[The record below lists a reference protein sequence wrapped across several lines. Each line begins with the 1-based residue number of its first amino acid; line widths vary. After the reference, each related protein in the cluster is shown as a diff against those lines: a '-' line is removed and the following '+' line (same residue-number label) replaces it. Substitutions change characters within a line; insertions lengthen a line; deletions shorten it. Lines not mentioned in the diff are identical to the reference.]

1 MRSIKVL
8 SSGSDYQYRK
18 LPVQPSGISTSYD
31 TINFKNHGFRDND
44 LVEYTT
50 MVGMGVDS
58 PTTIEGL
65 DTSLSYRVVKV
76 DENSF
81 KLTHPEDYS
90 RRKYIDLRSS
100 GTGYQVFKY
109 PDISVKVEATSDTNI
124 ATDFTNLVT
133 PIVTGEIIG
142 TYVYEKG
149 SHYGSRVVNH
159 KLKSDIVIQNGRD
172 AEVKAFVENG
182 EIKDIFV
189 LNRGKE
195 YNSLPELEISGPIG
209 SGAQLKPIINNGQ
222 LVDVVVI
229 NTGIGYSDTS
239 TNVFVN
245 ARGHNGLLDAR
256 VRELSIDRVSHE
268 NTLSLIHI

>member
-1 MRSIKVL
+1 MGILVLSRSIKVL

-90 RRKYIDLRSS
+90 RRKYVDLRST

-109 PDISVKVEATSDTNI
+109 PDLGVSVEATSDNNI
-124 ATDFTNLVT
+124 AVNFTNLVT

-142 TYVYEKG
+142 AYVYEKG

-159 KLKSDIVIQNGRD
+159 KLKSGISIQNGRD
-172 AEVKAFVENG
+172 AEVKAFIESG
-182 EIKDIFV
+182 EIKDVFV

-195 YNSLPELEISGPIG
+195 YNSLPELHISGPTG
-209 SGAQLKPIINNGQ
+209 SGAQLKPIINDGQ
-222 LVDVVVI
+222 LIDVVVI
-229 NTGIGYSDTS
+229 NTGIGYSSTDT
-239 TNVFVN
+239 N
-245 ARGHNGLLDAR
+245 AYVEPRGKNGLLSPKIR
-256 VRELSIDRVSHE
+256 VLESFYKKGK
-268 NTLSLIHI
+268 